1 MWVTRRL
8 EATRRVSLSD
18 HLVRKRPTTTTG
30 RLLSKKNRPRIV
42 DLTLKTP
49 PPEIHQHPSSFTG
62 QYLEN
67 LLANKKQ
74 LKNKRENTNN
84 LLWFKH

>member
-1 MWVTRRL
+1 
-8 EATRRVSLSD
+8 LSD
-18 HLVRKRPTTTTG
+18 HLDRKRPATATG
-30 RLLSKKNRPRIV
+30 RLLSKINRPRIV

-62 QYLEN
+62 QYLKN

-74 LKNKRENTNN
+74 LKKKKRENTNN
-84 LLWFKH
+84 LHRFKHREDQKLQQP